1 LSYIA
6 NVSGGICH
14 YRDEIRP
21 RSRSSSILDHF
32 PDIGRRNIEQ
42 IKSKYRPIFLIYT
55 SEHLLDIWMLLL
67 SYIANVSGGIC
78 HYRDE
83 IRSKS
88 RSSSILDH
96 FPNIGRRNI
105 EQIKS
110 KYRHIFL
117 IYTSEHLLYV
127 WILLLRYI
135 DDAMICTCHCR
146 DEMRSR
152 SSSILD
158 HFPDVGQS
166 SIEQFQSKHRPIFIH
181 NT

>member
-1 LSYIA
+1 
-6 NVSGGICH
+6 
-14 YRDEIRP
+14 
-21 RSRSSSILDHF
+21 
-32 PDIGRRNIEQ
+32 
-42 IKSKYRPIFLIYT
+42 
-55 SEHLLDIWMLLL
+55 MLLL
-67 SYIANVSGGIC
+67 PYIADANTGTC

-96 FPNIGRRNI
+96 FPDIGRRSI

-110 KYRHIFL
+110 KYRPIFL

-146 DEMRSR
+146 DDIWLYHM
-152 SSSILD
+152 
-158 HFPDVGQS
+158 V
-166 SIEQFQSKHRPIFIH
+166 
-181 NT
+181 

>member
-1 LSYIA
+1 
-6 NVSGGICH
+6 
-14 YRDEIRP
+14 
-21 RSRSSSILDHF
+21 
-32 PDIGRRNIEQ
+32 
-42 IKSKYRPIFLIYT
+42 
-55 SEHLLDIWMLLL
+55 MLLL
-67 SYIANVSGGIC
+67 PYIANVSGGIC

-96 FPNIGRRNI
+96 FPDIGRRSI

-110 KYRHIFL
+110 KYRPIFL

-127 WILLLRYI
+127 WILLFRYI

-158 HFPDVGQS
+158 HFPNVGRS
-166 SIEQFQSKHRPIFIH
+166 NIEQFQSKYRPIFI
-181 NT
+181 NDTLRTFNLYMDTTFTTYCRC